1 MRPRTKEFATGPAK
15 IPNLPPNKTA
25 LDVLS
30 DYLKY
35 LNDCAK
41 QWIKET
47 HPGIGTS
54 IWEGPEIHYIL
65 SHPNGWE
72 GPQQAVMKQAANK
85 AGLVTPEGRNKITFI
100 TEGEASLNHCIEK
113 GLMNESIQ
121 VSRQFDLL
129 ELYQLILYNSERRR
143 CLHCRC
149 RRRDARSERVRSK
162 PGWEDL

>member
-1 MRPRTKEFATGPAK
+1 MVIGFVSTSVMIQLFWGRFKLHLRPKTKEFATGPAK
-15 IPNLPPNKTA
+15 IPDLPPNKTV

-30 DYLKY
+30 DYFEY

-41 QWIKET
+41 QWIRET

-72 GPQQAVMKQAANK
+72 GPQQAVMKKAAER
-85 AGLVTPEGRNKITFI
+85 AGLITSGGRNKITFI

-121 VSRQFDLL
+121 VS
-129 ELYQLILYNSERRR
+129 
-143 CLHCRC
+143 
-149 RRRDARSERVRSK
+149 
-162 PGWEDL
+162 W